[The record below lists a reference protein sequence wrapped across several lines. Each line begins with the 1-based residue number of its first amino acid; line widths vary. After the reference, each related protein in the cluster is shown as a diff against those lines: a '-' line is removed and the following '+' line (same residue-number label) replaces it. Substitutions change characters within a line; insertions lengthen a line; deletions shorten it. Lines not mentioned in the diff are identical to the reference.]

1 VCERGIASAQE
12 AAKGV
17 AKIGGLL
24 LVACGDP
31 DNELSGLPGTDM
43 TDVIVIGAGAA
54 GLMCAIVAGQRGK
67 SVVVL
72 ERGERIGA
80 KILISGGGRCNFT
93 NLYARPENYLSS
105 NPDFCK
111 SALARYT
118 PDDFIALV
126 ERHGIAY
133 HEKKLGQLFCD
144 GSSREI
150 VEMLQREGDD
160 AGIEIKTGAN
170 VIVVRR
176 VESDGSFEVVTPRET
191 FSAKRLVIAT
201 GGLSLP
207 KLGATDFAYRI
218 AQQFGLA
225 VLPVRAGLVPFT
237 FGGEDLEF
245 CRALSGVSAPCMA
258 RVEDRSGKSRS
269 VEFTEHFLF
278 THRGLSGPA
287 MLQVSSYWQAPE
299 ELRLNLFPEGGARAW
314 LEENRSSGMRL
325 DTLLSQRLPERF
337 ATAWTAPLAPLRPVR
352 QYNSVELDDIAQ
364 RLENWTL
371 RPAGTEGYTT
381 AEVTVG
387 GIDTRDLHSKTME
400 ARKVPGLHFI
410 GEAIDVTGW
419 LGGYN
424 FQWAWA
430 SGHACG
436 ETV

>member
-1 VCERGIASAQE
+1 
-12 AAKGV
+12 
-17 AKIGGLL
+17 
-24 LVACGDP
+24 
-31 DNELSGLPGTDM
+31 M
-43 TDVIVIGAGAA
+43 TDVIVIGGGAA

-93 NLYARPENYLSS
+93 NINARPENFLSS

-118 PDDFIALV
+118 PVDFLALV
-126 ERHGIAY
+126 ERHGIAW

-144 GSSREI
+144 VSSREI
-150 VEMLQREGDD
+150 VQMLQRECDN
-160 AGIEIKTGAN
+160 AGVETKTGAD
-170 VIVVRR
+170 VVVVRR
-176 VESDGSFEVVTPRET
+176 KESSGSFEVVTPRET
-191 FSAKRLVIAT
+191 FSAKSLVIAT

-218 AQQFGLA
+218 ARQFGLN
-225 VLPVRAGLVPFT
+225 VIPGRAGLVPFT

-245 CRALSGVSAPCMA
+245 CRALSGVSAACEA
-258 RVEDRSGKSRS
+258 RIEKEKSRS

-299 ELRLNLFPEGGARAW
+299 ELRINLFPENDARAW
-314 LEENRSSGMRL
+314 LEENRQSGLRL
-325 DTLLSQRLPERF
+325 DTLLAKRLPERF
-337 ATAWTAPLAPLRPVR
+337 ATAWTARLEPIAGLAPLRPVR
-352 QYNSVELDDIAQ
+352 QYNSAELDDIAQ

-371 RPAGTEGYTT
+371 RPAGTEGYAT

-387 GIDTRDLHSKTME
+387 GIDTSDLHSKTME
-400 ARKVPGLHFI
+400 ARNVPGLYFI
-410 GEAIDVTGW
+410 GEAVDVTGW

-436 ETV
+436 EVI